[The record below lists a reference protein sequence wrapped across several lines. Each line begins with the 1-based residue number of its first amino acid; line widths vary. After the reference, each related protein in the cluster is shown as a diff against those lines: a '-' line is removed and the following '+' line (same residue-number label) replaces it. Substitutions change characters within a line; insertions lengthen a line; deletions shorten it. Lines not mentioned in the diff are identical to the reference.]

1 MASVTREVFIL
12 CLKFSSF
19 ADSVLLRISITLF
32 RRLVYDPAVVNVL
45 VLHVVDGGLVHVVTT
60 TVESVVDVDGDLAH
74 EVATVDADGGSVAIV
89 TTVDVDGG
97 PAHVVA
103 TVDADGGLVA
113 LVDIVDLDGGPVA
126 IVTTV
131 DGGPAHAVAMVDA
144 DGGLVAL
151 VAEGGSVVAT
161 VDVTCVEA
169 DGAVPRN
176 ACSIALYSASQASRM
191 KLWVLLNWLH
201 SLIAATG

>member
-1 MASVTREVFIL
+1 MDV
-12 CLKFSSF
+12 
-19 ADSVLLRISITLF
+19 
-32 RRLVYDPAVVNVL
+32 
-45 VLHVVDGGLVHVVTT
+45 GG
-60 TVESVVDVDGDLAH
+60 LAH
-74 EVATVDADGGSVAIV
+74 EVATVDADEGSI
-89 TTVDVDGG
+89 
-97 PAHVVA
+97 
-103 TVDADGGLVA
+103 A
-113 LVDIVDLDGGPVA
+113 LVGIVDGGPVA
-126 IVTTV
+126 IVTTVDV

-144 DGGLVAL
+144 DGGSVAL

-176 ACSIALYSASQASRM
+176 ECSIALYSASQASRM